1 MAPISCDSLKKRF
14 GPSLKLDIG
23 CGANPQ
29 PGFVGID
36 CQDFGRKDIIRHD
49 IETYPWPFEDG
60 VFRFAMASHVAEHIN
75 PAKFGF
81 INWMNEVWRVLEVGA
96 QFIMAMPYGNN
107 SFFVQDPTHVNQ
119 CNEVTW
125 NYFDPL
131 HESGFYRFYRP
142 RPWKI
147 CSVQWTPE
155 GFMEV
160 VLEKRQ
166 EDASYGR

>member
-1 MAPISCDSLKKRF
+1 MTQKQLLDKY

-36 CQDFGRKDIIRHD
+36 CQDFGNRAIVRHD
-49 IETYPWPFEDG
+49 IETYPWPFENG

-81 INWMNEVWRVLEVGA
+81 VNWMNEVWRVLEVGA

-107 SFFVQDPTHVNQ
+107 SLFVQDPTHVNP

-131 HESGFYRFYRP
+131 HPSNFYRFYRP
-142 RPWKI
+142 KPWKI
-147 CSVQWTPE
+147 CSVNWTQE

-160 VLEKRQ
+160 VLEKRA
-166 EDASYGR
+166 EDKSYGR